1 MTDKKR
7 LLIIDSN
14 ALLHRAF
21 HALPPLITKKGEQTG
36 AIYGF
41 LLILFRAIKDLNP
54 DYIVACFDVAAL
66 TFRHQKFEGYK
77 AKRPKTPE
85 EIKTQLP
92 KIKEV
97 LKVFE
102 VPIFEKEGFE
112 ADDLIATISTRAEK
126 ENNQLET
133 YILSGDFDTLQLVDK
148 NTKVYTMGKGIKET
162 VVYDEE
168 KILSRF
174 GVKPEQ
180 MVDFKALT
188 GDPSDNI
195 SGVSGVGKKTA
206 ANLLKNYGSLDDLYQ
221 KIDPSSSS
229 AKRDTTGQGKN
240 EADIKPRIKETLLK
254 NKTQAFFARTLIEVK
269 KDVDINFNIKECQ
282 FGNFNQKKVENILSE
297 FEFHS
302 LINRLSSLR
311 SASTKPIKSV
321 LAILKP
327 SIIAPPLPIASL
339 NSVSI
344 KKASWLISSIRPDSR
359 DFAANSR
366 EATSSST
373 FFCRDCLYKYAPPHN
388 PRAIKKIRPEI
399 KSPMPRPLRR

>member
-21 HALPPLITKKGEQTG
+21 HALPPLTTKKGEQTG

-54 DYIVACFDVAAL
+54 DYIVACFDVAAP

-85 EIKTQLP
+85 EIKAQLP

-174 GVKPEQ
+174 GIKPEQ

-195 SGVSGVGKKTA
+195 SGVPGVGKKTA
-206 ANLLKNYGSLDDLYQ
+206 ADLLKNYGSLDNLYQ
-221 KIDPSSSS
+221 KIE
-229 AKRDTTGQGKN
+229 KN
-240 EADIKPRIKETLLK
+240 EANIKPRIKETLLK
-254 NKTQAFFARTLIEVK
+254 NKTQAFFAKMLVEVE

-302 LINRLSSLR
+302 LIDRLSSLQ
-311 SASTKPIKSV
+311 S
-321 LAILKP
+321 P
-327 SIIAPPLPIASL
+327 SIKPAQKLL
-339 NSVSI
+339 N
-344 KKASWLISSIRPDSR
+344 
-359 DFAANSR
+359 
-366 EATSSST
+366 
-373 FFCRDCLYKYAPPHN
+373 Y
-388 PRAIKKIRPEI
+388 
-399 KSPMPRPLRR
+399 